1 MHRTQCSIPSLTTR
15 EAEII
20 NRVLEVRYGRRRAAL
35 LYDFAL
41 ERLRITPTHSF
52 IGSGKE
58 IAG

>member
-1 MHRTQCSIPSLTTR
+1 MHRSVVYHRLQR
-15 EAEII
+15 ERRRLI